1 MRPRVGPCIRN
12 FWIYGKVPV
21 HQIDGITALIKRF
34 HHSYSILGARAR
46 WRSVDTAVIVSRPRS
61 NWNIPKQSRRRAL
74 QLQPLSLLFPCRT
87 LFPLLYHSKFPY
99 TWSCWPRLT
108 LQGGYPRSSL
118 RFRMVN
124 NFAHVLTPSK
134 VMELLTLRCVNTV
147 STWLRTIESNDR
159 LTTLWLVVQVRCCW
173 SEHDVQYAFEPHLF
187 EAYEAY
193 IQH

>member
-1 MRPRVGPCIRN
+1 
-12 FWIYGKVPV
+12 
-21 HQIDGITALIKRF
+21 
-34 HHSYSILGARAR
+34 
-46 WRSVDTAVIVSRPRS
+46 
-61 NWNIPKQSRRRAL
+61 
-74 QLQPLSLLFPCRT
+74 
-87 LFPLLYHSKFPY
+87 
-99 TWSCWPRLT
+99 
-108 LQGGYPRSSL
+108 
-118 RFRMVN
+118 MVN

-147 STWLRTIESNDR
+147 STWLRTVESNDR